1 MAFELGAASCWG
13 EVLYGMGFTRTLR
26 AVGGVVAAGA
36 LLFVGAPSASA
47 DYIRDGQWALDAFN
61 PQKVWKES
69 TGKNVTVAVIDSG
82 VNGDHVDLKGNVLPG
97 KSFADGGGTA
107 DHESGDDHGT
117 AMAALIAGHGHGPGH
132 ADGIMGLAPDA
143 KILPVKRNETFGG
156 DANEVD
162 GAIRYAVDHG
172 AKVINMSFAGPYE
185 LTEGE
190 KSAIGYAVKK
200 DVLLVAGSGNDGT
213 GEPLYPAAEPGVLA
227 VGAVA
232 EDGQVLGKSN
242 FGSHIRLIAPGER
255 IYSAGTHPKYRQATG
270 TSDATAYVSAAA
282 ALVRSKFPD
291 LTAGQV
297 ANRLTKTAISPDGR
311 TGIASPDPKYGY
323 GVIRPYRALSEDIP
337 PGAKNGPLTMP
348 EDSDPPAGAGTDA
361 EGNGTQGGASEV
373 VGGLSPLA
381 VAGVALGVVVVVLGV
396 VIGVVAARKK
406 RRNGPPPGGPGFG
419 VPMGGVGVPPQQQF
433 GYYQQP
439 GTPGPYPSVPPTHP
453 PGQ

>member
-1 MAFELGAASCWG
+1 
-13 EVLYGMGFTRTLR
+13 MGFTRTLR
-26 AVGGVVAAGA
+26 AVGGVAVAGA
-36 LLFVGAPSASA
+36 LLFTAAPTASA

-117 AMAALIAGHGHGPGH
+117 AMAALIAGHGHGPNH

-143 KILPVKRNETFGG
+143 KILPIKRNESVGG
-156 DANEVD
+156 NANSID
-162 GAIRYAVDHG
+162 GPIRYAVDHG
-172 AKVINMSFAGPYE
+172 AKVINMSFAGPYALNE
-185 LTEGE
+185 QE
-190 KSAIGYAVKK
+190 KSAISYAVKK
-200 DVLLVAGSGNDGT
+200 DVLLVAGSGNEGT
-213 GEPLYPAAEPGVLA
+213 SKASYPAAAPGVLA

-232 EDGQVLGKSN
+232 EDGKVLDKSN
-242 FGSHIRLIAPGER
+242 YGPHIRLIAPGEN
-255 IYSAGTHPKYRQATG
+255 IYSAGTTPKYRQATG

-297 ANRLTKTAISPDGR
+297 ANRLTKTAITPDGK
-311 TGIASPDPKYGY
+311 TGVTSPDPKYGY

-337 PGAKNGPLTMP
+337 DGSKNGPLAMP
-348 EDSDPPAGAGTDA
+348 KDSEPSAGAGADA
-361 EGNGTQGGASEV
+361 PGNEAQESASDKA
-373 VGGLSPLA
+373 GSLSPLA
-381 VAGVALGVVVVVLGV
+381 LAGMALGVVVVLGI
-396 VIGVVAARKK
+396 VIGVVVAAKK
-406 RRNGPPPGGPGFG
+406 RRNGPPPGGTGFG
-419 VPMGGVGVPPQQQF
+419 GPGGGSGVPPQQQF
-433 GYYQQP
+433 GAYPQP
-439 GTPGPYPSVPPTHP
+439 GGPGAYPQSGAPGAYPQPGAPGAYPSAPPTQP